1 MPNTP
6 YEQMCAAAVAWDAVR
21 RLAEVEGEDAFRQL
35 VEKMT
40 ARDID
45 PRVRAYRLA
54 PHPGEMDDVRRG
66 ALAVAA
72 AFESRGGK

>member
-6 YEQMCAAAVAWDAVR
+6 YEQMCAAEVAWDAVR
-21 RLAEVEGEDAFRQL
+21 RLAEVGGEDAFRQL
-35 VEKMT
+35 VAKMK

-45 PRVRAYRLA
+45 PLVLAYNFA
-54 PHPGEMDDVRRG
+54 PHRGEVDAVRRG

-72 AFESRGGK
+72 AFESRGSK